1 MKTLCQVNKSDT
13 KGLNVID
20 STYTRYL
27 IRVVKLIQTKRRM
40 VVAEVRGG
48 RNENLFFY
56 GYRVP
61 I

>member
-1 MKTLCQVNKSDT
+1 MV
-13 KGLNVID
+13 D
-20 STYTRYL
+20 STYMV
-27 IRVVKLIQTKRRM
+27 RVVKLIETKRTM

-48 RNENLFFY
+48 RNEKLFFY